1 MKKIFSRADIILP
14 KIAND
19 DKAAWQK
26 WAVIACD
33 QFTSEPKYWNE
44 VEQIVGDAPS
54 TLKMILPEIYLSDN
68 AAARTEKINADMKKI
83 CAENTALYPDSMIYV
98 ERVQSDGKLRRGIIG
113 KIDLECYDYNKG
125 SVSEVRATEGTVL
138 ERIPPRVAVRRD
150 AELELP
156 HVMILI
162 DDPDDTV
169 FSKLVSDVDKYEVA
183 YDFDLMLGSGHI
195 KGSFIDSEGMEHVE
209 NALYK
214 FADPDSFS
222 EKYNLKGYSPLAF
235 AVGDGNHSLA
245 SAKAAYLEIKE
256 KLGDAAL
263 EHPSRYALCEI
274 VNLHDSALEF
284 EPIYRVMFG
293 VDRED
298 VKGALKAYISACENN
313 ADSVDIVE
321 ELICVCGAE
330 EEKMTFKRSPHR
342 LTVGSLQLFIDEYI
356 KNHEGVTVDYIHG
369 IDSTREL
376 ANADDAIGFIFD
388 GMRKDELFASVICEG
403 ALPRKTFSM
412 GEAKDKRFYL
422 ECRKIK

>member
-1 MKKIFSRADIILP
+1 MIWRQKMKKIFSRADIILP
-14 KIAND
+14 NIASVDEAN
-19 DKAAWQK
+19 WQK

-44 VEQIVGDAPS
+44 VEKVVGDAPS

-68 AAARTEKINADMKKI
+68 ATARTEKINADMKKI

-162 DDPDDTV
+162 DDPEDTV

-195 KGSFIDSEGMEHVE
+195 KGSFIDAEGMEHVE

-222 EKYNLKGYSPLAF
+222 EKYNLK
-235 AVGDGNHSLA
+235 V
-245 SAKAAYLEIKE
+245 
-256 KLGDAAL
+256 
-263 EHPSRYALCEI
+263 
-274 VNLHDSALEF
+274 
-284 EPIYRVMFG
+284 
-293 VDRED
+293 
-298 VKGALKAYISACENN
+298 
-313 ADSVDIVE
+313 
-321 ELICVCGAE
+321 
-330 EEKMTFKRSPHR
+330 
-342 LTVGSLQLFIDEYI
+342 
-356 KNHEGVTVDYIHG
+356 
-369 IDSTREL
+369 
-376 ANADDAIGFIFD
+376 
-388 GMRKDELFASVICEG
+388 
-403 ALPRKTFSM
+403 
-412 GEAKDKRFYL
+412 
-422 ECRKIK
+422 